1 MALRAAKTGPMQAS
15 RAASSLLR
23 AGHDWA
29 REWAWPARQSM
40 KPRLLVDDA
49 LEIPEQTEI

>member
-40 KPRLLVDDA
+40 KPRLPVDDA